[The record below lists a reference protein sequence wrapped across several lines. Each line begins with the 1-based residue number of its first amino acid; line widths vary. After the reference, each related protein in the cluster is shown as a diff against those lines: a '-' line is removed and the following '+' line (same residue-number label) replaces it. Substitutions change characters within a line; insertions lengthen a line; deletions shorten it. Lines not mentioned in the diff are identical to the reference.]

1 MLTQEEQKRL
11 QESLVTVVDEAMEK
25 RLGEAISPLVA
36 AETKK
41 IVEKM
46 RLDQAL
52 TGKDVTGLTAE
63 QKEQF
68 AYIAKAVVFGKNKAN
83 EALIIEQDN
92 RGGYLVPTE
101 VANAIV
107 RIAASVGLVL
117 SQATKWTMSA
127 DEKDIPAY
135 TGAFLEGDYLG
146 VDMPGQVTGI
156 AFGQARLI
164 VKKWQLAFVI
174 GNDLL
179 ADSAANLGEW
189 LLALA
194 GEALANRTDKEGL
207 VGTGKPF
214 VGVLNNSNVPLF
226 TLPAGAKAFG
236 DFRAMED
243 GAQVV
248 AQLEESI
255 LVQDSAWYMHRTIWA
270 MIRSQKAA
278 SGNYI
283 LPMLGAAQNNVLT
296 FNPQGGAPLPVGEYL
311 GYPVYTSRHL
321 PSLSASAPS
330 TPFMVFGSMKA
341 MAYGDRGD
349 MTLDEFKTGA
359 FAGKEIGLA
368 DQRAM
373 VLKKRN
379 ALTLTLPQAF
389 VIVKTAA

>member
-1 MLTQEEQKRL
+1 MLTQEEQKQL
-11 QESLVTVVDEAMEK
+11 QESLTTVVDEAMEK

-52 TGKDVTGLTAE
+52 TGHDITGLSIE

-68 AYIAKAVVFGKNKAN
+68 AHLAKAVVFGKTKAS

-117 SQATKWTMSA
+117 SQATKWPMGT

-135 TGAFLEGDYLG
+135 TGAFLEGEYLG
-146 VDMPGQVTGI
+146 VDAQGTVTGI
-156 AFGQARLI
+156 NFGQARLI

-207 VGTGKPF
+207 IGNGKPF
-214 VGVLNNSNVPLF
+214 VGVMNNTSVPMY
-226 TLPAGAKAFG
+226 TLPAGAKAFS
-236 DFRAMED
+236 DYRAMED

-248 AQLEESI
+248 GQLEESV
-255 LVQDSAWYMHRTIWA
+255 LVQDAAWYMHRTLWA
-270 MIRSQKAA
+270 MIRSQKSAT
-278 SGNYI
+278 GDYI

-296 FNPQGGAPLPVGEYL
+296 FNPQARTPLPVGEYL
-311 GYPVYTSRHL
+311 GYPVYTTRHL

-349 MTLDEFKTGA
+349 ISLDEFKSGA

-373 VLKKRN
+373 VLKKRH